1 VNCVSSHCKL
11 WTRSSQLAEALW
23 DANGWRRLGYVT
35 DAQYASERLGMAISS
50 VNDKRLLVRELRRLP
65 HLAKAVHDHAV
76 GYEAA
81 RVVAGV
87 ATAATDAA
95 WTQRAIE
102 RTLVH
107 LREDVAAAEHLARV
121 GQCSVIAPPE
131 PDTVTA
137 WLVLRSCVVTGAV
150 RGFMSNS
157 SRCASP
163 YGGAIAFL
171 PLIARQRLCARRR

>member
-1 VNCVSSHCKL
+1 MQRTVCASGAAFGFSPENFAPTYRL
-11 WTRSSQLAEALW
+11 LYGTAGRSLAIEIA
-23 DANGWRRLGYVT
+23 A
-35 DAQYASERLGMAISS
+35 RLGMPKS
-50 VNDKRLLVRELRRLP
+50 VI
-65 HLAKAVHDHAV
+65 A
-76 GYEAA
+76 AA
-81 RVVAGV
+81 R
-87 ATAATDAA
+87 
-95 WTQRAIE
+95 E
-102 RTLVH
+102 NRTEPEKQL
-107 LREDVAAAEHLARV
+107 AEHLARV

-137 WLVLRSCVVTGAV
+137 WLALRSCVVTGAV